1 MAVSIL
7 SLPDE
12 EPPSIGSIG
21 RYGSHGSHV
30 SPALSARSF
39 APDLRAEQREDTSLT
54 VPKAP
59 FLQIFKQME
68 VLHKELLAA
77 YQQEVGEHSGLS
89 VLPELPRFFKQP
101 QERLE
106 KEDDE
111 NEVEEKQEKQ
121 EKFSKTKS
129 KTASQASLHLP
140 GETDDHVAH
149 MVPAASARSS
159 AESMNS
165 ASQNPSKMSKK
176 LMKKAR
182 EATVNMDWQ
191 IEADSLDSALQ
202 IREEWDLAEEKLL
215 DLKRLQRRMSIGSMA
230 GMQQV
235 TVKRQY
241 LVRSVK
247 EDLPCYIV
255 HPNSYKRLV
264 WDCLAIFAIIF
275 ETTISPLHLY
285 RMSHSMQLTAETMQ
299 WFASAF
305 WTLDIPAS
313 FFTAVYINDVLRFR
327 LRDIAL
333 NYLKSWC
340 VYDVLMLAGDV
351 VVLVMSETDVQA
363 GVLRVARTRRLF
375 RLLRVFQTIRLWKVL
390 QGFPSL
396 QNQLTAMRARFGSL
410 TQPVIILGLLMA
422 FAVHVLGS
430 LWFAAGDTPGG
441 WVREENLHEESLGH
455 QYIRSLEWS
464 VSKLPPSAL
473 KSTVELNTA
482 AERWLG
488 IFGTCMALLS
498 GSLFISILTNTM
510 AEVARERTRTTKILQ
525 AVRRY
530 CHTYSISYAYT
541 RQMKRY
547 VEREHRRNEIQS
559 HMSLLQTLPEGMVR
573 ELFQEARSRT
583 LHAHAFFKEM
593 GLSDP
598 GMELN
603 LCSQAIN
610 ELYYLAGDVI
620 FDTTSKAEGM
630 YQIAAGHG
638 IYFFWSQSE
647 PMGTQRQKDF
657 ANHKKFQGVFGGASA
672 RSQNAFP
679 MVQTSVEAR
688 GYVAE
693 AALWVKAWRHQ
704 GQLQALIESRALV
717 VSTELLF
724 KVLQGYAN
732 CMANTVVYARCFVQ
746 ELNKTAHLCKQV
758 TDLPMAPVRD
768 EGEKKRARSG
778 SITSILFPPR
788 IVQPENK

>member
-1 MAVSIL
+1 
-7 SLPDE
+7 
-12 EPPSIGSIG
+12 
-21 RYGSHGSHV
+21 
-30 SPALSARSF
+30 
-39 APDLRAEQREDTSLT
+39 
-54 VPKAP
+54 
-59 FLQIFKQME
+59 
-68 VLHKELLAA
+68 
-77 YQQEVGEHSGLS
+77 
-89 VLPELPRFFKQP
+89 
-101 QERLE
+101 
-106 KEDDE
+106 
-111 NEVEEKQEKQ
+111 
-121 EKFSKTKS
+121 
-129 KTASQASLHLP
+129 
-140 GETDDHVAH
+140 
-149 MVPAASARSS
+149 
-159 AESMNS
+159 
-165 ASQNPSKMSKK
+165 
-176 LMKKAR
+176 MKKAR
-182 EATVNMDWQ
+182 EATVNMDCQ

-202 IREEWDLAEEKLL
+202 IREEWDLPEEKLL
-215 DLKRLQRRMSIGSMA
+215 DLKRLQRRMSIGSLA

-255 HPNSYKRLV
+255 HPHSYKRLV

-285 RMSHSMQLTAETMQ
+285 RMNHSMQLTAETMQ
-299 WFASAF
+299 WVASAF

-313 FFTAVYINDVLRFR
+313 FFTAVYVNDVLRFR
-327 LRDIAL
+327 MRDIAL

-340 VYDVLMLAGDV
+340 LYDVLMLAGDV
-351 VVLVMSETDVQA
+351 VVLAMSETDVQA

-396 QNQLTAMRARFGSL
+396 QNQLTALRARFGSL
-410 TQPVIILGLLMA
+410 TQPVISLGLLMA

-430 LWFAAGDTPGG
+430 LWFAAGDTEGG
-441 WVREENLHEESLGH
+441 WVREENLDETSLAH

-473 KSTVELNTA
+473 RSTVELNTA

-488 IFGTCMALLS
+488 IFGTCMALLT
-498 GSLFISILTNTM
+498 GSLFISVLTNTM

-547 VEREHRRNEIQS
+547 VEREHRRNEIQC

-583 LHAHAFFKEM
+583 LHAHAFFKEI

-603 LCSQAIN
+603 LCSQAVN

-630 YQIAAGHG
+630 YQIAAGQG

-647 PMGTQRQKDF
+647 PLGTRRRKDSSDF
-657 ANHKKFQGVFGGASA
+657 IRFQGVFGGASA
-672 RSQNAFP
+672 RSQTAFP

-704 GQLQALIESRALV
+704 GQLQALIESRALL
-717 VSTELLF
+717 VSTDLLF

-746 ELNKTAHLCKQV
+746 ELNKTARLCKQV
-758 TDLPMAPVRD
+758 TDLPLAPLQHN
-768 EGEKKRARSG
+768 EGEKKRSRSG
-778 SITSILFPPR
+778 SITSILFPPK
-788 IVQPENK
+788 IVQPESR